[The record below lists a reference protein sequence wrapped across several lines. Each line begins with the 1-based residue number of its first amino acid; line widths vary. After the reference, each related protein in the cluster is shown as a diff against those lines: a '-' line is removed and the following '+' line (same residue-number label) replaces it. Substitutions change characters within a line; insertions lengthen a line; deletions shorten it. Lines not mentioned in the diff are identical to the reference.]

1 MARLKT
7 LAKCRIEDCPN
18 TIIIGFGYCNK
29 HYLKFKR
36 WGDPLYIHR
45 IIHTEK
51 YCTIGGCTNKAR
63 CMGLCNK
70 HYRQINY
77 EKRMLKKGRTRPP
90 DNGRSKLPEFCVWL
104 KMRERCL
111 KPNTK
116 EYGNYGG
123 RGIKVC
129 DRWVNNFN
137 NFLEDMGSRPTPKH
151 QIDRIDNEGNYEPNN
166 CRWVSQTVNARNKR
180 TTLTEHQVR
189 DIRKHLFMGL
199 MNIDIE
205 PMVGVSRDIICNIRR
220 GHGYNNYGLLTT
232 TDQVVIPT
240 GY

>member
-1 MARLKT
+1 
-7 LAKCRIEDCPN
+7 
-18 TIIIGFGYCNK
+18 
-29 HYLKFKR
+29 
-36 WGDPLYIHR
+36 
-45 IIHTEK
+45 
-51 YCTIGGCTNKAR
+51 
-63 CMGLCNK
+63 
-70 HYRQINY
+70 
-77 EKRMLKKGRTRPP
+77 
-90 DNGRSKLPEFCVWL
+90 
-104 KMRERCL
+104 MRERCL

-205 PMVGVSRDIICNIRR
+205 PMVWSKQR
-220 GHGYNNYGLLTT
+220 YYL
-232 TDQVVIPT
+232 
-240 GY
+240 